1 MYADP
6 VDIDLGRHLAALD
19 EDEGLQEWI
28 SCKQIEQE
36 DIAKGILSHPKV
48 WELDSADYALK
59 TTNKVPFTAE
69 EVLIEALD
77 NSPVARAAYAELM
90 TSPAAENLR
99 QLLANYW
106 VTEMWETRTHHEITT
121 AIAAEKEA
129 LND

>member
-6 VDIDLGRHLAALD
+6 VDIDLARYHTDLDADEALT
-19 EDEGLQEWI
+19 EWT

-36 DIAKGILSHPKV
+36 EIAKGILSRPKV
-48 WELDSADYALK
+48 WDWDSADYALK

-77 NSPVARAAYAELM
+77 KSPVARAAYAELM

-99 QLLANYW
+99 QLLANHW
-106 VTEMWETRTHHEITT
+106 ATEMWETRTNGEITA
-121 AIAAEKEA
+121 AIAAEQEA

>member
-48 WELDSADYALK
+48 WEWGGTDYPLK

-77 NSPVARAAYAELM
+77 SSPVARAAYAELM
-90 TSPAAENLR
+90 ASPAAENLR
-99 QLLANYW
+99 QLPANHW
-106 VTEMWETRTHHEITT
+106 ATEMWETRTHGEITA